1 MTFEALIALLERE
14 QFEVSGPH
22 DGRSLA
28 YRQGWNHAMRLVLA
42 HLRPENTEAAQRAAP
57 ADVLDG
63 SVEQP
68 VVRPPTASEGRRGR
82 S

>member
-14 QFEVSGPH
+14 QFELGAAH
-22 DGRSLA
+22 DPVQRA
-28 YRQGWNHAMRLVLA
+28 YRQGWNHAMRLA
-42 HLRPENTEAAQRAAP
+42 ISRLRSENAEAAQRAAP
-57 ADVLDG
+57 GDALDG

-68 VVRPPTASEGRRGR
+68 VVRPPTASGGRTGR